1 MPIFR
6 VKSEKIYTD
15 QKKFTQAPLVVLVTN
30 IRYAYNI
37 LYYIVFENSLEL
49 ELSLKNWP
57 PLVHASFC
65 PGAVI

>member
-1 MPIFR
+1 M
-6 VKSEKIYTD
+6 D
-15 QKKFTQAPLVVLVTN
+15 QNVVPSN
-30 IRYAYNI
+30 ITATLPYYI
-37 LYYIVFENSLEL
+37 LYYIVFENNLEL